1 LLRPLDAL
9 KRGPFARQDVPMAL
23 EGTCWVLTTGEAG
36 MRSQALGLAEA
47 VGLPFV
53 EKRVVLNAPWS
64 WLPGG
69 LLSVPLTAAKFD
81 GAPATPPWPRLVI
94 GCGRRSIGPALA
106 VKRASGGRTLAVY
119 VQNPELAREKFDLV
133 AAMPHD
139 GVTGANVATS
149 ATALHRVTEQRLAEA
164 RDEWRGRLC
173 ADGPVLGVLV
183 GGDNGGYRLTEAVTR
198 QLIRIVER
206 ARREHGF
213 SAAVTPSRRTDDAA
227 RAMLTKGVTNAGLGT
242 FWDEKGENPYFGILA
257 LSDRLIVTA
266 ESISMIS
273 EALAT
278 GRPVHVLSLEGRARR
293 HDAFLTRVV
302 SQGLV
307 SPIDGDDLDWS
318 FTGPGAVN
326 ATPAVAERVRA
337 LLAAYGGER

>member
-1 LLRPLDAL
+1 
-9 KRGPFARQDVPMAL
+9 MAL

-47 VGLPFV
+47 VGLPVV
-53 EKRVVLNAPWS
+53 EKRVTLNVPWS

-69 LLSVPLTAAKFD
+69 LLPVPLTAAEFD
-81 GAPATPPWPRLVI
+81 DAPVLPPWPRLII
-94 GCGRRSIGPALA
+94 GCGRRSIGPSLA

-139 GVTGANVATS
+139 GVSGANVVTS
-149 ATALHRVTEQRLAEA
+149 ATALHRVTEKRLAEA
-164 RDEWRGRLC
+164 RAEWCGRLG
-173 ADGPVLGVLV
+173 ADNPILGVLV

-198 QLIRIVER
+198 QLIRIVAR

-213 SAAVTPSRRTDDAA
+213 SAVVTPSRRTGDTA
-227 RAMLTKGVTNAGLGT
+227 RRMLVEGVTNGG
-242 FWDEKGENPYFGILA
+242 FGCVWDETGENPYFGILA
-257 LSDRLIVTA
+257 WSDRLIVTA

-278 GRPVHVLSLEGRARR
+278 GHPVHVLPLEGKARR

-307 SPIDGDDLDWS
+307 SPVDGDDLDWR
-318 FTGPGAVN
+318 FAGPGAVN

-337 LLAAYGGER
+337 LLSASCAAR